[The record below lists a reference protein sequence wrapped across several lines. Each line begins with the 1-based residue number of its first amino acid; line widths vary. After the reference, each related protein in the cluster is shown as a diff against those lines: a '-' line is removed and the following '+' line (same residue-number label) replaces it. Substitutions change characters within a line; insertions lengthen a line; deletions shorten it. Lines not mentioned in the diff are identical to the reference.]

1 MIIDNVNCEIKKQYL
16 RIRFNF
22 ISFIVH
28 TFLMLFMGYVISPKT
43 LIQLEVLI
51 WVIVIIITS
60 FVGSSIIYD
69 LKNNIEV

>member
-22 ISFIVH
+22 ISFIIH
-28 TFLMLFMGYVISPKT
+28 TLLMIIMGIVIYPKT